1 MKLSCTG
8 FSSLSLT
15 LILAAQVC
23 ILETCV
29 LHKHSYQHNLLK
41 FLFFHHLL
49 HLMFCFSLLVLFSS
63 SFLCHLWLLL
73 HSYYSH
79 SILPHLSCI
88 SFIFFFFLYVLYMYH
103 SLSSS
108 VSPKKKTFPKCSS
121 SNKVFAGEAQP
132 F

>member
-63 SFLCHLWLLL
+63 SFLSRLCLLL

-88 SFIFFFFLYVLYMYH
+88 SFIFFFFFMYFTCTIACPAQFLQKKN
-103 SLSSS
+103 LSKMFFIKQG
-108 VSPKKKTFPKCSS
+108 VCW
-121 SNKVFAGEAQP
+121 
-132 F
+132 